1 MLRRLFTTLS
11 AILAAL
17 PLAAELRITEICPR
31 PETQDPNGKES
42 GWVELY
48 NGGDESVD
56 LGDYELQ
63 RFNLGKKASAG
74 KFSNLPATTLA
85 PGEYFVVYTSEE
97 YDNAEDMGG
106 DGITAAVYEGLT
118 VVPFKVNPKKF
129 PMVRLLKGDTV
140 LQTEYV
146 PVDLKDDWSY
156 CSRLV
161 MPHATKGAENDVTDT
176 VAYGP
181 NIGPLYGV
189 KHKLSVFDPLA
200 RPKVGE
206 DYVVS
211 IPVNPL
217 DGTPIESV
225 TLHYISGVGSSAKTY
240 SVAMEK
246 GTVDKKG
253 AGQYWT
259 ATIPAANLPA
269 AGGLLRL
276 WTTIEEE
283 GGATWRSPSFLNPD
297 DGFQYLGTVV
307 ENSELEDAKLQTFH
321 WFVEG
326 NSLAQMDVD
335 ADKQDL
341 SLVPYNARCGIF
353 DSQTGAYYDNVRIDL
368 RGNTSGGFRKKAHG
382 LRFAKC
388 HPLECTNPLDGEK
401 IEVRKTSF
409 TAEYCDPA
417 YVRQSLSF
425 WLFRQAGCKVPFH
438 YPARLNLNGEFYEL
452 AFHTI
457 RFSDELIE
465 DYYGL
470 DPKGYGYK
478 NSGCLH
484 WGKSWTDN
492 SEIYNWVACEK
503 KTPDDGD
510 ETSWNAYVPLRNWV
524 KSFNNGMQASVDD
537 QPSVTKEVVKTFDL
551 PAWINYLAVARITME
566 TDDTWANLSTYGDVN
581 GTGTWMPLGYDM
593 NQTWGHIYSTMWNG
607 AKPMRLAEEDRFK
620 AHPFFGGRRVLCYF
634 ANGQRSHADSENW
647 ACEAIWQSTKFRR
660 MYLRRLRTIM
670 DTQLM
675 PPGTPK
681 SATPFWRY
689 VASVTNATWKCAK
702 LDYAKWRADKNK
714 LPPGSSGT
722 FWLDTVIYCWDRAL
736 SHSEGV
742 DDLWDNYVVPRR
754 RHLFETHCGR
764 NTAWQVGYGEG
775 LNAGIPEAQSS
786 IAALAPKL
794 SFVKTGDGVL
804 EISNENDEAVDLSGW
819 KLSCAVDWT
828 LPGGTVVDMH
838 DKAYIVADRAAYVK
852 ANEAKLTDQ
861 LIVGNAKFAEGEDVV
876 YVVPASVGNAD
887 GTVDLEDDGEVWFN
901 GRGPVNGTWSVGGDC
916 PLDVDSESLA
926 DKTDF
931 MLDASSVST
940 GGKGVR
946 IETVVVQETSV
957 DASELPSASTLA
969 MPRACVVL
977 AQDDG
982 SLWFHLLARDG
993 WRRLSAPRLAPC
1005 LGVAYAM
1012 RMDVDCV
1019 NMEVSVSVLSCGE
1032 WELLS
1037 DMSGATSFRIFGSS
1051 RDIRGVDFA
1060 GKGRVDRLAG
1070 YELPPAPD
1078 HRPKFLIRLR

>member
-1 MLRRLFTTLS
+1 MIRTTLFS
-11 AILAAL
+11 TFAIAATL
-17 PLAAELRITEICPR
+17 PAAGLRISEICPR
-31 PETQDPNGKES
+31 PEAADPNGKES

-48 NGGDESVD
+48 NDGEESVD

-63 RFNLGKKASAG
+63 RFNIGKKASAG
-74 KFSNLPATTLA
+74 KFSNLPSATLG
-85 PGEYFVVYTSEE
+85 PGEYFIVYTSEE
-97 YDNAEDMGG
+97 YGNAEDLGG
-106 DGITAAVYEGLT
+106 DGFTAAVYDGLT

-129 PMVRLLKGDTV
+129 PMVRLLKGEAV

-146 PVDLKDDWSY
+146 PVDLKDDFSY
-156 CSRLV
+156 CSRLI
-161 MPHATKGAENDVTDT
+161 MPHATKGAANDKTD
-176 VAYGP
+176 AIPYGP
-181 NIGPLYGV
+181 NIGPLYGL
-189 KHKLSVFDPLA
+189 KHSLLAFDALP
-200 RPKVGE
+200 RPKSGE
-206 DYVVS
+206 DYAVKL
-211 IPVNPL
+211 PVNPL
-217 DGTPIESV
+217 DDTAIESV
-225 TLHYISGVGSSAKTY
+225 TLHYISGVGSSAATN
-240 SVAMEK
+240 SVPMTK
-246 GTVDKKG
+246 GSVDTKG

-259 ATIPAANLPA
+259 ATIPASNLPA
-269 AGGLLRL
+269 AGGLIRL
-276 WTTIEEE
+276 WTTIEEA

-307 ENSELEDAKLQTFH
+307 GSPELEDEKLQTFH

-335 ADKQDL
+335 ADQQDL
-341 SLVPYNARCGIF
+341 ALVPYNARCGIF
-353 DSQTGAYYDNVRIDL
+353 DAKTGVYYDNVRIDL
-368 RGNTSGGFRKKAHG
+368 RGNTSGTFRKKAHG

-388 HPLECTNPLDGEK
+388 HPLACTNPLDGEK

-417 YVRQSLSF
+417 YVRQSLAF

-492 SEIYNWVACEK
+492 SEMYNWVACEK

-524 KSFNNGMQASVDD
+524 KSFNSGMQASVDD
-537 QPSVTKEVVKTFDL
+537 QPRVTKEVVKTFDL
-551 PAWINYLAVARITME
+551 PAWINYLAAARITME

-581 GTGTWMPLGYDM
+581 GTETWMPLGYDM
-593 NQTWGHIYSTMWNG
+593 NQSWGHIYSTMWDG
-607 AKPMRLAEEDRFK
+607 AKPMRLAEEDSFK

-634 ANGQRSHADSENW
+634 ANGQRSHVDSENW

-660 MYLRRLRTIM
+660 MYLRRLRTLM

-689 VASVTNATWKCAK
+689 VTSVTNATWECAK
-702 LDYAKWRADKNK
+702 LDYAKWRADKYN
-714 LPPGSSGT
+714 LPAGSSGT
-722 FWLDTVIYCWDRAL
+722 FWLETPIYCWDGAL

-754 RHLFETHCGR
+754 RHLFETHSVK
-764 NTAWQVGYGEG
+764 NTAWPVGYGEG

-786 IAALAPKL
+786 LAELAPKL

-819 KLSCAVDWT
+819 KLSGAVDWT

-852 ANEAKLTDQ
+852 ANAAMLTDQ
-861 LIVGNAKFAEGEDVV
+861 LIVGNAKFVEGEDVV

-887 GTVDLEDDGEVWFN
+887 GTVELEDDGEVWFS
-901 GRGPVNGTWSVGGDC
+901 GRGPVNGTWSIGGDC
-916 PLDVDSESLA
+916 PLNVDSESLD

-931 MLDASSVST
+931 ALDASAVATS
-940 GGKGVR
+940 GKGVR
-946 IETVVVQETSV
+946 IESVIMQETSI
-957 DASELPSASTLA
+957 ASSDLPSASDLGY
-969 MPRACVVL
+969 PRASMVL
-977 AQDDG
+977 AEDEGNQ
-982 SLWFHLLARDG
+982 WFYLLSRKG
-993 WRRLSAPRLAPC
+993 WRRLSTPRLTPS

-1012 RMDVDCV
+1012 RLDVDCV
-1019 NMEVSVSVLSCGE
+1019 NMEVSVSVYSCGE
-1032 WELLS
+1032 WERLS
-1037 DMSGATSFRIFGSS
+1037 DSSGATAFRVCGDS
-1051 RDIRGVDFA
+1051 RDIHGVDFT
-1060 GKGRVDRLAG
+1060 GKGRVDRLVG
-1070 YELPPAPD
+1070 YELEPEKD
-1078 HRPKFLIRLR
+1078 HRPKFLIRIR